1 MQRIK
6 HPLRSC
12 FAVYRCVTVCVCVC
26 SHGQS
31 CTHAAYADLRDPY
44 QHLCSSVLYLSMP
57 SRSCISGRAIA
68 MELLLSIR
76 VMVQAWLTQ
85 RSALSELYWQRA
97 TLAVR
102 PLAHFGTNFRRCM
115 GRRQQ
120 HGDKHFTSNPTST
133 THPTTTAA
141 HTSAILYN
149 GTITIVTWIVHS
161 CDWDVLRR
169 QTMPTSLPDY
179 SCHHFRPHSVSTAFK
194 IKGEHAYANCNF
206 ACFGFLYWFGIKGW
220 ERKR

>member
-1 MQRIK
+1 MR
-6 HPLRSC
+6 
-12 FAVYRCVTVCVCVC
+12 AVQYVKNECVCTTAAAHATYQAPAAQLLCRLPMCYSVCVCA
-26 SHGQS
+26 HMDN
-31 CTHAAYADLRDPY
+31 HAHMLRMQIYATRTKT
-44 QHLCSSVLYLSMP
+44 LCSSVLYLSMP

-85 RSALSELYWQRA
+85 RSALWELYWQRA

-120 HGDKHFTSNPTST
+120 HGDMHFTSNPTAT
-133 THPTTTAA
+133 THPMTTAA

-169 QTMPTSLPDY
+169 QTMPTSLPNY
-179 SCHHFRPHSVSTAFK
+179 SRHHFRPHSVSTAFK
-194 IKGEHAYANCNF
+194 IKGEHA
-206 ACFGFLYWFGIKGW
+206 
-220 ERKR
+220 